1 MKTTKSLIEKDTSKQ
16 SVLSCAFN
24 QDFTCFTLS
33 TESGF
38 KVYNTDPM
46 ELKVSRNFTD
56 NGGIGQVRMLY
67 RTNYLALIGGGRD
80 PKFPLN
86 KVVIWDDL
94 KGKDALMLNFYSPVL
109 NVFLSR
115 SRIVS
120 VLNSRIYVHGFGSPP
135 RSIANYETCEN
146 PLGIAA
152 LSPGSYSD
160 NSAGNNKSDSITTT
174 PNSPA
179 ASVPQ
184 VLAFPS
190 RVQGQIQVVD
200 ISNIG
205 NERNL
210 VSIIKAHKSKVRC
223 IALNKAGTMV
233 ASASESGTLI
243 RIHSTQ
249 TCSLLYEFRRGL
261 DRAVVYA
268 MEFSPS
274 GSKLA
279 VMSDK
284 QTLHVF
290 NVSSNTAQQNKHHL
304 LKNLPV
310 PLKPDYFNSVWSFAS
325 THLDQSHDVD
335 VTGNNN
341 KGKSD
346 ITEGVLGWADE
357 NNMVILWR
365 SRAKWE
371 IYEIVEKE
379 ASSSHSV
386 TTSDHSDNNGSASA
400 GSKNYEI
407 IRKGWRSFNDNSSEL
422 TETFPS
428 DSGTNV

>member
-1 MKTTKSLIEKDTSKQ
+1 MKTTKSLVETETKYPSI
-16 SVLSCAFN
+16 LSCTFN

-33 TESGF
+33 TETGF

-46 ELKVSRNFTD
+46 ELKVSRNFPD
-56 NGGIGQVRMLY
+56 NGGIGNVRMLY

-115 SRIVS
+115 SRIVA
-120 VLNSRIYVHGFGSPP
+120 VLNSRVYVHGFGSPP

-152 LSPGSYSD
+152 LSSGSYNESGNHPETSSPS
-160 NSAGNNKSDSITTT
+160 NSSTIAISQI
-174 PNSPA
+174 
-179 ASVPQ
+179 
-184 VLAFPS
+184 LAFPS
-190 RVQGQIQVVD
+190 RVQGQIQIVD

-210 VSIIKAHKSKVRC
+210 ISIIKAHKSKVRC

-233 ASASESGTLI
+233 ASASESGTII

-279 VMSDK
+279 VISDK
-284 QTLHVF
+284 QTLHIF
-290 NVSSNTAQQNKHHL
+290 NVSSNTSQQNKHHI
-304 LKNLPV
+304 LKNLPG

-325 THLDQSHDVD
+325 VHLDQSHDVD
-335 VTGNNN
+335 NSGLRN
-341 KGKSD
+341 KSD
-346 ITEGVLGWADE
+346 TSEGVLGWCDE
-357 NNMVILWR
+357 KSIVILWK

-371 IYEIVEKE
+371 KYEIIESE
-379 ASSSHSV
+379 SRIR
-386 TTSDHSDNNGSASA
+386 DQSDNNNSNSNNAA
-400 GSKNYEI
+400 GAGAGKNYEI
-407 IRKGWRSFNDNSSEL
+407 VRRGWRSFNDSSIEG
-422 TETFPS
+422 S
-428 DSGTNV
+428 SINGNGTA